1 MNQSHGLSCCCCI
14 CSLLQRGILCF
25 AYLGVVSGDNIDTI
39 LLLSHRTLIQ
49 ESSHILIICTAKQ
62 LYGLLGISHTVGV
75 NQLYGFLGT
84 IHFGVAINLYA
95 GCGNSRIVGIAVKDN
110 AAHAN
115 LLVRVAHASCSR
127 SIACGVNLTT
137 SHGHL
142 TTTHEHAHAVGHID
156 GSTCDIECSLIGM
169 IDTASSRRFV
179 SSIGCKRTT
188 THVDSGAALTFST
201 IASDTSETTARKFAT
216 GDIDRSTW
224 VEDKDGSTLGF
235 NLATLDIGGRCNRCG
250 GGTTFDP
257 NHYVLSFWI
266 SRRVCKRTALKVED
280 AASLN
285 INTIVSTRT
294 VICSTITT
302 ILDGQ
307 ITTLR
312 NSNI

>member
-39 LLLSHRTLIQ
+39 LLLSHRALIQ
-49 ESSHILIICTAKQ
+49 EGRHILIICTAKQ

-84 IHFGVAINLYA
+84 IHLGVAVYLYL
-95 GCGNSRIVGIAVKDN
+95 GCGDSWIVGIAVKDN

-142 TTTHEHAHAVGHID
+142 ATTHEHAHAVGHID

-169 IDTASSRRFV
+169 IDTASSRCVIVRI
-179 SSIGCKRTT
+179 SSKRAT

-201 IASDTSETTARKFAT
+201 ITSDTSETTARKFAT
-216 GDIDRSTW
+216 RYIDRSAW
-224 VEDKDGSTLGF
+224 VADKDGSTLGF
-235 NLATLDIGGRCNRCG
+235 NLATLDIGGRCTRFC
-250 GGTTFDP
+250 GGTT
-257 NHYVLSFWI
+257 
-266 SRRVCKRTALKVED
+266 
-280 AASLN
+280 
-285 INTIVSTRT
+285 
-294 VICSTITT
+294 
-302 ILDGQ
+302 
-307 ITTLR
+307 
-312 NSNI
+312 